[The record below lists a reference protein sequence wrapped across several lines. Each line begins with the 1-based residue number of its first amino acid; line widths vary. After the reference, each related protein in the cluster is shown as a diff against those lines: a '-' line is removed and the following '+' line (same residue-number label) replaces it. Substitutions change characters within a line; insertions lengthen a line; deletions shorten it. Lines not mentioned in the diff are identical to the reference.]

1 MWSLFGMHLEVEQMT
16 KMKLQTAIE
25 QQVATG
31 GKAFIP
37 YIMAGDGGLQKL
49 REQLLFLQE
58 SGATAVELGIPFS
71 DPVADGPTIQEA
83 GKRALTSGVTL
94 RGVLEEIVSLR
105 NEVTIPI
112 VLMTYLNPV
121 FRYGIEK
128 FAQDCAEAG
137 VSGLIVPDLP
147 LEESPMVKDEFSK
160 YDLALVQLVS
170 LTSPQERIERI
181 AKASEGFLY
190 AVTVT
195 GITGARAEFA
205 ANVGEHL
212 AKLKEVSPVPVM
224 AGFGIS
230 TPEQVREM
238 GKLADGVI
246 VGSRIV
252 DALHD
257 ENYDCISELIAAS
270 KAVEIV

>member
-1 MWSLFGMHLEVEQMT
+1 MSSLFEMPLEVERMT

-25 QQVATG
+25 QQIATG

-37 YIMAGDGGLQKL
+37 YIMAGDGGLQNL
-49 REQLLFLQE
+49 REQLLFLKE

-83 GKRALTSGVTL
+83 GKRALASGVTL
-94 RGVLEEIVSLR
+94 RGVLEEIMSLR

-137 VSGLIVPDLP
+137 ISGLIVPDLP
-147 LEESPMVKDEFSK
+147 LEESVLVNEEFSK
-160 YDLALVQLVS
+160 HDLALVQLVS

-195 GITGARAEFA
+195 GITGARVDFA

-252 DALHD
+252 NALHD
-257 ENYDCISELIAAS
+257 GDYDLIRELIAAS

>member
-1 MWSLFGMHLEVEQMT
+1 MT
-16 KMKLQTAIE
+16 KFKLQSAIE
-25 QQVATG
+25 EQVATG
-31 GKAFIP
+31 GRAFIP
-37 YIMAGDGGLQKL
+37 YIMAGDGGLAKL

-58 SGATAVELGIPFS
+58 AGATAVELGIPFS

-83 GKRALTSGVTL
+83 GKRALAEGTTL
-94 RGVLEEIVSLR
+94 RGVLAEVASLR
-105 NEVTIPI
+105 GEVTIPI

-121 FRYGIEK
+121 FRYGIEAFSK
-128 FAQDCAEAG
+128 DCADAG

-147 LEESPMVKDEFSK
+147 LEESSILQS
-160 YDLALVQLVS
+160 DLKKNDIALIQLVS

-205 ANVGEHL
+205 ANVGQHL
-212 AKLKEVSPVPVM
+212 AKLKEVSSVPVM

-238 GKLADGVI
+238 SKLADGVI

-252 DALHD
+252 DALHVGD
-257 ENYDCISELIAAS
+257 LDQIRELIAAS
-270 KAVEIV
+270 KAVGIV